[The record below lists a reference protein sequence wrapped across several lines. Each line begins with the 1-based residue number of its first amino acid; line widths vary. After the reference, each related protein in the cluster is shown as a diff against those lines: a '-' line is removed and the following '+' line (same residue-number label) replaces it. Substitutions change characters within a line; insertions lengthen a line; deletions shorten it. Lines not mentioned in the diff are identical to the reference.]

1 MGLTYVESTTTHLFS
16 PHLHTGVLPQQ
27 KLATSGFTGDMSS
40 PAAAATTPGAGN
52 IKAPIL
58 HEILGPLLPALL
70 AASVS
75 ATPAETVLPL
85 LSPILRQRVQLLST
99 NDSEPWID
107 LLCYDKANVP
117 RLREI
122 AQSDRLELH
131 PVSGEVE
138 VDWDY
143 DAEIRYRR
151 VDEETLQALVVLR
164 DMGLSFQLIYCT
176 GDPVNGEGWRI
187 GEVGVVAKP
196 SPFSSFGGVS
206 TIAEAERQFVEK
218 KQQKERTATIA
229 AAVAPAVTSGL
240 SSSSRHLAVGGG
252 PDMDEDDD
260 DDYWAQYDATPSR
273 TPAMPRSPAPQQQTS
288 NGFGGSST
296 GLEEDYYSQYDT
308 VQPTMDNY
316 DPDED
321 ANPSSANVNG
331 NGNSN
336 GSNMVSVE
344 QEVVPAPPL
353 GLARPVETGTTAKV
367 YVNGNDASE
376 AAESNETQGSW
387 TLAEPVAQSPSPP
400 AARNGGAVADLVHP
414 HPRPASAASSRA
426 SVERLEAAAE
436 KRDQSEFGVK
446 QHVSR
451 SIKSLYMLSRASG
464 IDRQEFERLVRT
476 ELDMLGLMDEGD
488 DMDG

>member
-1 MGLTYVESTTTHLFS
+1 MSST
-16 PHLHTGVLPQQ
+16 P
-27 KLATSGFTGDMSS
+27 ATS
-40 PAAAATTPGAGN
+40 AN
-52 IKAPIL
+52 IKAPAL
-58 HEILGPLLPALL
+58 HGILGPLLPALL

-75 ATPAETVLPL
+75 AKPAETVLPL

-143 DAEIRYRR
+143 DAEIQYRR

-164 DMGLSFQLIYCT
+164 DMGLSFQLVYCT
-176 GDPVNGEGWRI
+176 GDPVNGEGWRV
-187 GEVGVVAKP
+187 GEVSVVAKP

-218 KQQKERTATIA
+218 KQQKERTATAVA
-229 AAVAPAVTSGL
+229 APAVAPPATTSGL
-240 SSSSRHLAVGGG
+240 SSSSRYLAVGGG

-273 TPAMPRSPAPQQQTS
+273 TPAMPRSPAPQQTS
-288 NGFGGSST
+288 NGYGGTST

-308 VQPTMDNY
+308 VQPAMDNY

-321 ANPSSANVNG
+321 ANPSSASANGNG
-331 NGNSN
+331 NGNSIL
-336 GSNMVSVE
+336 SVE
-344 QEVVPAPPL
+344 QEVVAPAPPL
-353 GLARPVETGTTAKV
+353 GLSRPVETNTTTSV
-367 YVNGNDASE
+367 YGNVNGSE
-376 AAESNETQGSW
+376 AAATAAALEAVESNETQGSW
-387 TLAEPVAQSPSPP
+387 TLAEPVAQSPSPSPP
-400 AARNGGAVADLVHP
+400 APARNGSVVADLVHP
-414 HPRPASAASSRA
+414 LPRPASAASSRA

-476 ELDMLGLMDEGD
+476 ELDMLGLMDD